1 MLAQTPLKISNI
13 TSNSFD
19 VSNTVLQLD
28 NNNFP
33 HISWL
38 ESKNG
43 YFNALNKYLSKTDWE
58 TIGNTL
64 IVSTSYN
71 SAIDKIYGDCTIA

>member
-1 MLAQTPLKISNI
+1 MLAQTSLKISNI

-19 VSNTVLQLD
+19 VSNTVLRLVG
-28 NNNFP
+28 NIFL
-33 HISWL
+33 HVSWL

-43 YFNALNKYLSKTDWE
+43 YLNILYKYWSRTDWE

-64 IVSTSYN
+64 IISTSYN
-71 SAIDKIYGDCTIA
+71 SAINKTHMEISL